1 MGFYFCSWKTRWAAL
16 LGGFLLLSAGF
27 PLSIHPSPHPHL
39 QMGVLLFT
47 RSFNSLRKSPPP
59 CWLPGAALE
68 FHIFH
73 FSVQWS
79 VSFSTQQQQGQPSA
93 LCPCCC
99 CLSDGKGNER
109 FYLGLVAMWDFPCRE
124 THSNQPKHTQERL
137 LWLLLAQQIPAP
149 AHGGC
154 HVSIRGS
161 LIMKGTK

>member
-1 MGFYFCSWKTRWAAL
+1 MSRSAGRISPPFSWFSPLHPSLATPTPPN
-16 LGGFLLLSAGF
+16 GGFTL
-27 PLSIHPSPHPHL
+27 H
-39 QMGVLLFT
+39 
-47 RSFNSLRKSPPP
+47 SFINSLRKSPPP

-99 CLSDGKGNER
+99 FLSDGKGNER